1 MASGSTGPRRESAS
15 GGRGGREPPTPRAEV
30 NRLAQ
35 AAFRQRQ
42 KVGAPVVA
50 LGSFAAYGQQMQQT
64 ITLRFEAAAR
74 IAASPFACC

>member
-1 MASGSTGPRRESAS
+1 MTDRESSVASGSTGPRRESTG

-42 KVGAPVVA
+42 KVRA
-50 LGSFAAYGQQMQQT
+50 LV
-64 ITLRFEAAAR
+64 EA
-74 IAASPFACC
+74 SG